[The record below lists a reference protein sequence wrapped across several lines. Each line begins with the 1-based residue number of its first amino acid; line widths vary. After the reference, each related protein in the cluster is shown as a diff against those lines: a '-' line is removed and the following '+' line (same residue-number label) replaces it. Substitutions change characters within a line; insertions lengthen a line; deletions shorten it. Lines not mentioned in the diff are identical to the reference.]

1 MLATTQIALP
11 IGFDLLDEDEQQVL
25 YITDDVAGQ
34 GLTLEIENLA
44 ASAFRPKALLEEV
57 SNTNYHFQ
65 LVFRPNTLYKAGTD
79 IQLTSDNATMDVS
92 TNVNGNVALSFKI
105 KATDLSVENESKI
118 TLKLG
123 RMRAAA
129 LGGTRGTRVLLRY
142 NHLLFG
148 ENTED
153 VLAGFREMHLNIVNH
168 RGRKHIPLHVGF
180 VGHNQVLNDG
190 STSNTLKIRVMNTS
204 RKKVVLSSGGQL
216 VLTADSGP
224 TAWALAST
232 EEIGNMKVNIT
243 SNHSEA
249 IEITTKAQGSMA
261 AVNNLDDDKEEES
274 EAIGG
279 GEWTIP
285 FPRLASGQYV
295 DIEISQLRTKH
306 PTGYSHLYLHYENIP
321 GYWDGQFVLE
331 VEKCPMVF
339 SGNKVGIGTAN
350 PEGTLEIKGNLQLQ
364 NENQDANGNTLIIG
378 PTNQSNLRLGYHENY
393 SWIQSHKQKPLVINP
408 INHNQKNIV
417 GIGTTEPKE
426 TLDVNGTIQTTN
438 LKVSADTSSKNL
450 EVNNKITAKILH
462 LTNENQGGNG
472 DTLILGPINQAN
484 LRLGYDEDYAWIQ
497 SHGAKPLKINPLGN
511 AVEIGNTLKCKSIQ
525 IGETLIG
532 EKELKVLKQLANGE
546 LKVGL
551 LNTSHEQYLYAAS
564 DAFNYDKD
572 RRRVFTWGPGG
583 QVAQSYWVLKPST

>member
-190 STSNTLKIRVMNTS
+190 STPNTLKVRVMNTS

-224 TAWALAST
+224 TAWALASA
-232 EEIGNMKVNIT
+232 EEIGDMKVNIT
-243 SNHSEA
+243 STHREPMAVKTEHYSS
-249 IEITTKAQGSMA
+249 GSI
-261 AVNNLDDDKEEES
+261 NINLEDETEEVS
-274 EAIGG
+274 EAIGKG
-279 GEWTIP
+279 TWTIP

-295 DIEISQLRTKH
+295 DIEISQLRTKY

-321 GYWDGQFVLE
+321 GYWDGQFVLA

-339 SGNKVGIGTAN
+339 NEGKVGIGTST
-350 PEGTLEIKGNLQLQ
+350 PEASLHIAAKSQTADGQIETEEESKKYTDKISVVIGKTTEG
-364 NENQDANGNTLIIG
+364 EN
-378 PTNQSNLRLGYHENY
+378 SNLRLGYHDNY
-393 SWIQSHKQKPLVINP
+393 SWIQSHGKKPLAINP
-408 INHNQKNIV
+408 INIYDDEHEVYMNNV

-450 EVNNKITAKILH
+450 EVSNKITAKILH
-462 LTNENQGGNG
+462 LTNENQAADG
-472 DTLILGPINQAN
+472 DTLILGSTDQAN
-484 LRLGYDEDYAWIQ
+484 LRLGYNESYSWIQ
-497 SHGAKPLKINPLGN
+497 SHDNKPLKINPLGN
-511 AVEIGNTLKCKSIQ
+511 EIEIGGVSFKKAELELLKKLVEGNLSVVLDFHEHNESLSASNSILIRDATKGTLADLSCRLSNP
-525 IGETLIG
+525 E
-532 EKELKVLKQLANGE
+532 
-546 LKVGL
+546 
-551 LNTSHEQYLYAAS
+551 
-564 DAFNYDKD
+564 
-572 RRRVFTWGPGG
+572 
-583 QVAQSYWVLKPST
+583 